1 MKPLVMIGTI
11 LVHLALISYGIGI
24 ITEQSKHRITQFI
37 LVFLALGLIFDLS
50 ATVCMV
56 IGAGRGFL
64 TKHSALGYSCL
75 LAMAIDS
82 MLVLRHHIKHGDQQV
97 PYSLHLYSRYAY
109 LWWVLGAWVTG
120 GFLAY
125 MSVSTA
131 LLDK

>member
-24 ITEQSKHRITQFI
+24 VTEQTKHRITQFI

-82 MLVLRHHIKHGDQQV
+82 ILVLRHRLKHGDQQV
-97 PYSLHLYSRYAY
+97 PYALHLYSRYAY
-109 LWWVLGAWVTG
+109 LWWVMGAWVTG

>member
-1 MKPLVMIGTI
+1 MIGTI

-24 ITEQSKHRITQFI
+24 ITEQIKHRVTQFI

-50 ATVCMV
+50 ATLCMV

-82 MLVLRHHIKHGDQQV
+82 MLVLHHCIKHGDQQV
-97 PYSLHLYSRYAY
+97 PYALHLYSRYAY
-109 LWWVLGAWVTG
+109 FWWVMGAYVTG
-120 GFLAY
+120 GFLAF

>member
-24 ITEQSKHRITQFI
+24 ISEQSKHRITQFI

-82 MLVLRHHIKHGDQQV
+82 MLVLRHRIKHGDQQV

>member
-1 MKPLVMIGTI
+1 MKPIIIIAIGI
-11 LVHLALISYGIGI
+11 IHLALISYGIGI
-24 ITEQSKHRITQFI
+24 INEQIKHRITRLI
-37 LVFLALGLIFDLS
+37 LVFLALGLTFDLI

-64 TKHSALGYSCL
+64 TKHSMLGYSCL

-82 MLVLRHHIKHGDQQV
+82 ILVLRHRLKHGDQQV

-109 LWWVLGAWVTG
+109 FWWVMGAYVTG
-120 GFLAY
+120 GFLAF